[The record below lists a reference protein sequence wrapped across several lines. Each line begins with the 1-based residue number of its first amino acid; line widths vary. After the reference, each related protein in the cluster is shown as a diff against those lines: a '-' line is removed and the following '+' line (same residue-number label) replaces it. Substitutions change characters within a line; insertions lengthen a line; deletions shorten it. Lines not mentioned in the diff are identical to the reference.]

1 MAIKN
6 LIINLGSASKKY
18 ALYQDLDLIYQ
29 AHFEQEGEDLIVTEI
44 VAGEKNKRRLDD
56 NLYAESVGVV
66 LDSLIERGIISGREE
81 VDLVSVRIVAPG
93 EYFLKHRLLDDEYL
107 KMADVAVKKAPLH
120 LAPALQEIKS
130 VKKFFSE
137 NQKIAAISDSAFH
150 STLPEKARLFAIPI
164 ADSRRLGLYRF
175 GYHGIS
181 VQSVTAQAAAA
192 LGSIPKKTVVCHL
205 GGGASVTAL
214 EDGHSIQTS
223 LGFTPLDGLVMATR
237 VGDIDPGAVL
247 YLMEELGK
255 NSDEIE
261 AYFNSECGLLG
272 LSGKSSDIRQL
283 LELEAAGDKDATLA
297 LAVYVDRV
305 CEHVAKAASAL
316 NGLDLLILAG
326 TVSERSFILR
336 ERICRRLA
344 FLGVKI
350 DEKLNNESSGVEVDL
365 STPDSKVRV
374 LVAKTDEMKEMAKDA
389 QKLLAEI

>member
-1 MAIKN
+1 
-6 LIINLGSASKKY
+6 
-18 ALYQDLDLIYQ
+18 
-29 AHFEQEGEDLIVTEI
+29 
-44 VAGEKNKRRLDD
+44 
-56 NLYAESVGVV
+56 
-66 LDSLIERGIISGREE
+66 
-81 VDLVSVRIVAPG
+81 
-93 EYFLKHRLLDDEYL
+93 
-107 KMADVAVKKAPLH
+107 
-120 LAPALQEIKS
+120 
-130 VKKFFSE
+130 
-137 NQKIAAISDSAFH
+137 
-150 STLPEKARLFAIPI
+150 
-164 ADSRRLGLYRF
+164 
-175 GYHGIS
+175 
-181 VQSVTAQAAAA
+181 
-192 LGSIPKKTVVCHL
+192 
-205 GGGASVTAL
+205 
-214 EDGHSIQTS
+214 
-223 LGFTPLDGLVMATR
+223 
-237 VGDIDPGAVL
+237 
-247 YLMEELGK
+247 
-255 NSDEIE
+255 
-261 AYFNSECGLLG
+261 ECGLLG

>member
-56 NLYAESVGVV
+56 DLYAESVGVV

-130 VKKFFSE
+130 IKKFFTE

-150 STLPEKARLFAIPI
+150 STLPEKARLFAISI

-181 VQSVTAQAAAA
+181 VQSVIAQAAAVF
-192 LGSIPKKTVVCHL
+192 GGISKKTVVCHL

-350 DEKLNNESSGVEVDL
+350 DEKLNNESSGVEVVL
-365 STPDSKVRV
+365 STPESKVRV

>member
-44 VAGEKNKRRLDD
+44 VADEKNKRRLDD

-283 LELEAAGDKDATLA
+283 LELEASGDKDATLA

>member
-29 AHFEQEGEDLIVTEI
+29 AHFEQEGEELIVSET
-44 VAGEKNKRRLDD
+44 VGDKKSKRCLDD
-56 NLYAESVGVV
+56 NLYVESVGVV
-66 LDSLIERGIISGREE
+66 LDSLIERGIISKREDI
-81 VDLVSVRIVAPG
+81 DLVSVRIVAPG

-107 KMADVAVKKAPLH
+107 KMADIAVKKAPLH
-120 LAPALQEIKS
+120 LAPALVEIKS
-130 VKKFFSE
+130 VKKFFGTE
-137 NQKIAAISDSAFH
+137 QKIAAISDSAFH

-181 VQSVTAQAAAA
+181 VQSVTAQAKEA
-192 LGSIPKKTVVCHL
+192 LKEIPAKTIVCHL

-214 EDGHSIQTS
+214 ANGESIQTS

-247 YLMEELGK
+247 YLMEELK
-255 NSDEIE
+255 MNSDEIE
-261 AYFNSECGLLG
+261 AYFNSQCGLLG

-297 LAVYVDRV
+297 LEVYVDRV
-305 CEHVAKAASAL
+305 CEHIARSASAL
-316 NGLDLLILAG
+316 NGVDLLILAG

-350 DEKLNNESSGVEVDL
+350 DEELNNNSSGVEVVL
-365 STPDSKVRV
+365 SAPESKVRV
-374 LVAKTDEMKEMAKDA
+374 VVAKTDEMKEMAKDA
-389 QKLLAEI
+389 RALIA

>member
-1 MAIKN
+1 
-6 LIINLGSASKKY
+6 
-18 ALYQDLDLIYQ
+18 
-29 AHFEQEGEDLIVTEI
+29 
-44 VAGEKNKRRLDD
+44 
-56 NLYAESVGVV
+56 
-66 LDSLIERGIISGREE
+66 
-81 VDLVSVRIVAPG
+81 
-93 EYFLKHRLLDDEYL
+93 
-107 KMADVAVKKAPLH
+107 

-283 LELEAAGDKDATLA
+283 LELEASGDKDATLA

>member
-18 ALYQDLDLIYQ
+18 ALYQGLDLIYQ

-56 NLYAESVGVV
+56 DLYAESVGVV

-130 VKKFFSE
+130 IKKFFTE

-181 VQSVTAQAAAA
+181 VQSVIAQAAAVF
-192 LGSIPKKTVVCHL
+192 GGISKKTVVCHL

-214 EDGHSIQTS
+214 DDGHSIQTS

-283 LELEAAGDKDATLA
+283 LELEASGDKDATLA

-350 DEKLNNESSGVEVDL
+350 DEKLNNESSGVEVVL
-365 STPDSKVRV
+365 STPESKVRV

>member
-18 ALYQDLDLIYQ
+18 ALYQGLDLIYQ

-56 NLYAESVGVV
+56 DLYAESVGVV

-181 VQSVTAQAAAA
+181 VQSVIAQAAAVF
-192 LGSIPKKTVVCHL
+192 GGISKKTVVCHL

-214 EDGHSIQTS
+214 DDGRSIHTS

-350 DEKLNNESSGVEVDL
+350 DEKLNNESSGVEVVL
-365 STPDSKVRV
+365 STPESKVRV

>member
-18 ALYQDLDLIYQ
+18 ALYQGLDLIYQ

-56 NLYAESVGVV
+56 DLYAESVGVV

-81 VDLVSVRIVAPG
+81 MDLVSVRIVAPG